1 MFCVEF
7 NPRLRALPQDGHA
20 SQEIERCEGK

>member
-1 MFCVEF
+1 MFYVEF

-20 SQEIERCEGK
+20 SEEIERCERK